1 MITFLSI
8 TNGYTLYESVM
19 VKPSQKQTDK
29 SKKATSEQLDL
40 SLPPPLQL
48 VEKKLAARTPAA
60 RKKTDVPTGAVGR

>member
-1 MITFLSI
+1 
-8 TNGYTLYESVM
+8 M

-60 RKKTDVPTGAVGR
+60 KKKTDVPTGAVGR